1 MRPIPVI
8 YGTTVVTI
16 CSLYAAQ
23 PIQPVFQQEFH
34 LTNLQAILFTTFMM
48 APLGFA
54 PLFYGYLLEA
64 YPARKLVRTAVL
76 VIGLLE
82 IWFASTSNYFM
93 LLAIRAAQGLV
104 IPAILTSLMSYI
116 SYTVSVREVQQS
128 IAFYIASTIV
138 GGFLGRVLS
147 GLFTELFGW
156 RFFFYVLGGMF
167 LLCYFLLGCL
177 QSKIKM
183 EYVKPQLRQLFSVFR
198 QDRYFWLYSCIFCVF
213 FTFSAMMNFLPF
225 ELKKIAPSSGEAG
238 IGFLYVG
245 YTMGVLVSVFNR
257 RIRSWFSH
265 ETAAVAVGI
274 VIFAVGTSLF
284 LIEQYWVMF
293 SAMFVFCTGMF
304 MTHSLLSGYLNT
316 IGSENKAVA
325 NGLYMSS
332 YYTGGTLGSF
342 LPNYILVYYDWHIFM
357 YSLICV
363 LVFSLF
369 SNYKLRLSV

>member
-1 MRPIPVI
+1 MRPVQVI
-8 YGTTVVTI
+8 YFTTVVTI

-23 PIQPVFQQEFH
+23 PIQPVFQKEFD

-64 YPARKLVRTAVL
+64 YPAKKLVRTAVL
-76 VIGLLE
+76 IIGLLE
-82 IWFASTSNYFM
+82 ILFASTSDYFM
-93 LLAIRAAQGLV
+93 LLGIRAAQGLV

-116 SYTVSVREVQQS
+116 SYTVSRREVQQA

-147 GLFTELFGW
+147 GLLTDLFGW
-156 RFFFYVLGGMF
+156 RFFFFVLGGLF
-167 LLCYFLLGCL
+167 LLCYFLLACL
-177 QSKIKM
+177 ESKIKM
-183 EYVKPQLRQLFSVFR
+183 QYVKPQLKELFSVFR
-198 QDRYFWLYSCIFCVF
+198 QSHYFWLYCCIFCVF

-225 ELKKIAPSSGEAG
+225 ELKKIAPTSGEAG

-257 RIRSWFSH
+257 RIRSWFNH
-265 ETAAVAVGI
+265 ETTAVTAGI
-274 VIFAVGTSLF
+274 LIFITGTALF
-284 LIEQYWVMF
+284 LIEEYWVMF
-293 SAMFVFCTGMF
+293 GGMFVFCTGMF

-316 IGSENKAVA
+316 IGTENKAIA

-342 LPNYILVYYDWHIFM
+342 LPNYILASFGWNVFM
-357 YSLICV
+357 YSLIIM
-363 LVFSLF
+363 LVVSLY
-369 SNYKLRLSV
+369 SNYRLRLSV